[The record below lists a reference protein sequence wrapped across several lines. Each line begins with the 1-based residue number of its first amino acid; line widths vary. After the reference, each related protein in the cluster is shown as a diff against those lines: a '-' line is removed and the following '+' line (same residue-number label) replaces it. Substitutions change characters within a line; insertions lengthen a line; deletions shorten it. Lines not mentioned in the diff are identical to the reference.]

1 MIKYFQVKYMK
12 NRITIR
18 NNIILAVLISLSV
31 VLSLFDRFISQAILS
46 AIPALGLMAP
56 NFKLGVANVVI
67 LIILYNYSFKMS
79 LFAVILKIILVGLF
93 NPSGIPMSFGG
104 SMLSFFAMYLLYKL
118 LSNEKYLVFVSGV
131 GGFFHSLGQIV
142 FGFIYYGLIDV
153 GKTILTGEVD
163 INVLIYSPVMLIM
176 GIVTGILMGL
186 VARIVNN
193 ILTNQNIVLKEV
205 KEKKEN
211 E

>member
-1 MIKYFQVKYMK
+1 MK
-12 NRITIR
+12 KRITIR

-131 GGFFHSLGQIV
+131 GGFFHSLGQII

-193 ILTNQNIVLKEV
+193 VLTNQNIVLKEV